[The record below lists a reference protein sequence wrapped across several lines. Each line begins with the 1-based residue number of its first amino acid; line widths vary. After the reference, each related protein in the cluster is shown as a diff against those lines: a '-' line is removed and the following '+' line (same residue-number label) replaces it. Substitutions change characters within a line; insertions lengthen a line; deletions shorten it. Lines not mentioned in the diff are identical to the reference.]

1 MSDLSNPGQVAVVDH
16 HVSVAHGATAW
27 MWLSLIIIVLD
38 QITKAMVNS
47 SLELYERVNIFSLLE
62 LTHQHNAGAAFS
74 MLNNAS
80 GWQRWFFIALG
91 LAVSV
96 VLMLWLRRIRSTEQT
111 LLPVGLS
118 LILGGALG
126 NVIDRVWLGYVI
138 DFIHVH
144 WDRVGFSFPAFNVAD
159 SAITVGAACLILD
172 AFLEGREPPTITV
185 QDQRN
190 PEATVMHHPRRRS
203 SDRSD
208 VTNRKK

>member
-1 MSDLSNPGQVAVVDH
+1 MSELTNPVAPL
-16 HVSVAHGATAW
+16 AEQPRAAYHGATAW
-27 MWLSLIIIVLD
+27 MWLSLVIIALD
-38 QITKAMVNS
+38 QVTKAMVNS
-47 SLELYERVNIFSLLE
+47 SLELYERVSIFSLLE
-62 LTHQHNAGAAFS
+62 LTHQHNSGAAFS

-80 GWQRWFFIALG
+80 GWQRWFFIVLG
-91 LAVSV
+91 LSVSV
-96 VLMLWLRRIRSTEQT
+96 VLMFWLRRIRSKEQV
-111 LLPVGLS
+111 LLPIGLS

-185 QDQRN
+185 QDERKSD
-190 PEATVMHHPRRRS
+190 ATVMHHPRRRS
-203 SDRSD
+203 TDRSKD
-208 VTNRKK
+208 ADRNK